1 MKKIVKIII
10 LLSTLISNINASDL
24 NSTQRVCEGIKSQK
38 STNFQSVNKDINA
51 SLKKRRKP
59 SVKIGQRIFK
69 KKFRKYCRFSGV
81 RFARK
86 HTQIEWDEIWD
97 KGKFIEESKRICP
110 KLKLRKIKRKYWKS
124 VYLLTYEFSKDE
136 GVTPGIG

>member
-1 MKKIVKIII
+1 MKKIIKIII
-10 LLSTLISNINASDL
+10 LLSALISNINASDL
-24 NSTQRVCEGIKSQK
+24 NITQRVCEGVKSQK

-86 HTQIEWDEIWD
+86 HTQIEWEEIWD
-97 KGKFIEESKRICP
+97 KGKFKEETKRICP
-110 KLKLRKIKRKYWKS
+110 RLKLRKIRKSWWKHLYKF
-124 VYLLTYEFSKDE
+124 VYTYGSDGERVP
-136 GVTPGIG
+136 GV